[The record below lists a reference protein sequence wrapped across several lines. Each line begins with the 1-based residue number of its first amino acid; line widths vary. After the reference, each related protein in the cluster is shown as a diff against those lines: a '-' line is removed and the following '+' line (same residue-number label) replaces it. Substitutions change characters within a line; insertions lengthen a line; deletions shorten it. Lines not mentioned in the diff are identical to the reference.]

1 MNTKENE
8 KSIVELENRLNMKF
22 PSLYAKFLSEINDGD
37 VFEIDN
43 TGICMY
49 SYSDLEERNQTYQ
62 IYEFEPKY
70 FMIGQDG
77 DLAYFINRNNSNDN
91 SIYSND
97 LGALGAWDMKKEA
110 DDIFSFINLFRK

>member
-1 MNTKENE
+1 MNTKEI
-8 KSIVELENRLNMKF
+8 KKQIIELERKINVKF
-22 PSLYAKFLSEINDGD
+22 PDLYVDFLSKINDGD
-37 VFEIDN
+37 TFEIKN

-49 SYSDLEERNQTYQ
+49 SYSDLEERNETYQ

-77 DLAYFINRNNSNDN
+77 DLAFFIFRNNPNNN

-97 LGALGAWDMKKEA
+97 LGALGSVDMKKEA
-110 DDIFSFINLFRK
+110 DNIFDFIKSFE